1 MSAEDDLK
9 NYQRDQ
15 DLFFQ
20 EMEDKQLR
28 SQELITAQEFAAAM
42 KRAGLRLEQF
52 NALERQLL
60 KLGRLA
66 GMSDAKADSWASA
79 LIRDAKR
86 LMLKAAGE
94 P

>member
-9 NYQRDQ
+9 KYQRDQ
-15 DLFFQ
+15 DLFFRQ
-20 EMEDKQLR
+20 MEDKQLR

-42 KRAGLRLEQF
+42 NRAGLRLEQF
-52 NALERQLL
+52 KAVERQLL
-60 KLGRLA
+60 KLGKLA
-66 GMSDAKADSWASA
+66 GMSDAKAELWASA

-86 LMLKAAGE
+86 LVLKAAGE